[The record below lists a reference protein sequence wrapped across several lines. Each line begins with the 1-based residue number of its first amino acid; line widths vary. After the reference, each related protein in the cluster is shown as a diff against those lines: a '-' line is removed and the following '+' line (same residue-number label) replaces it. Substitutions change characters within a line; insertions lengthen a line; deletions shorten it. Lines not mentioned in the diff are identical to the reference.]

1 MTSAAPTSRTR
12 PCGWLAVEL
21 APRAIGFV
29 GKEAYRGA
37 FRERP
42 QLGLQERRLADT
54 LLFVLPS
61 TSPANAAV
69 PYAERLR
76 WFRAFRELLA

>member
-1 MTSAAPTSRTR
+1 VIA
-12 PCGWLAVEL
+12 
-21 APRAIGFV
+21 FV

-37 FRERP
+37 MGKRGEHGLAPER
-42 QLGLQERRLADT
+42 LGTA

-69 PYAERLR
+69 PWDERLR
-76 WFRAFRELLA
+76 WFRDLRSRLNSVS